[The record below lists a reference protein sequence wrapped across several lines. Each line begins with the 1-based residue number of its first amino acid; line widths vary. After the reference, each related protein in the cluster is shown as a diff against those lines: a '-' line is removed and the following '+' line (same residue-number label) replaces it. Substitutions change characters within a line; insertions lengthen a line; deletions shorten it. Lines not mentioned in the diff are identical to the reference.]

1 MIASNFD
8 PDQAFEVRLSKSGR
22 SVTVSAQSN
31 ILDELLLEG
40 VDVAFSCMSGMC
52 GSCRASVLQGVPDHR
67 DEVLTNQERSEGD
80 CIILCCSRSKT
91 PVLILDL

>member
-22 SVTVSAQSN
+22 SVTVGAQSN

-67 DEVLTNQERSEGD
+67 DEVLTNQERMEGD

-91 PVLILDL
+91 PVLVLDL

>member
-1 MIASNFD
+1 MTRDFD

-22 SVTVSAQSN
+22 TLTIGAQNN

-52 GSCRASVLQGVPDHR
+52 GSCRATVLQGTPDHR
-67 DEVLTNQERSEGD
+67 DEVLTNQERMEGD

-91 PVLILDL
+91 PVLVLDL